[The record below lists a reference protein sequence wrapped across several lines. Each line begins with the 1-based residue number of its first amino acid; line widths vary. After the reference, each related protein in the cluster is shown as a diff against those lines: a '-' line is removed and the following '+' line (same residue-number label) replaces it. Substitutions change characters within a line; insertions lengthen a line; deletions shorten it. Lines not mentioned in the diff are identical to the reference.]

1 MILDENE
8 RPLVPVYTGN
18 SEAEAE
24 VVLSIL
30 REHEIPGRINSEL
43 PRSLYPFTAGGLGAV
58 SVLVAETMVEPA
70 RAAIASFEAD
80 APASIEE

>member
-8 RPLVPVYTGN
+8 RPMVAVYTGN

-30 REHEIPGRINSEL
+30 RESAIPGRINSEL
-43 PRSLYPFTAGGLGAV
+43 PRSIYPFTAGGLGAV
-58 SVLVAETMVEPA
+58 SVLVPEGNVDAA
-70 RAAIASFEAD
+70 RAAIASFEEAAS
-80 APASIEE
+80 APEE